1 MRLSI
6 RRKRQQQT
14 EEYRQMQ
21 IVQDVVDDVLDNISI
36 LDNISSKEELNEAM
50 PKLLAFLGK
59 YSLSDRSYMFTWT
72 EEDRSVMKMT
82 HEWCAEK
89 VEPTID
95 KMQNVR
101 IEDMPNWA
109 PRLRAGEA
117 IVSEDWEEERRQ
129 TPEEF
134 ELFDGQDIHSL
145 IVIPILSN
153 KKLNG
158 YIGFDNPEQS
168 KTALSLRLLK
178 AVGGHIGGLQENL
191 LMMEEQERQKIKLEN
206 ALAEATLNSEI
217 VGSIS
222 KIYWL
227 IYRMDLVRGTYDEVS
242 SGQEM
247 HRLTGKRGTIADVFK
262 NVRET
267 IVDEEHQELMREL
280 LDTST
285 LALRLK
291 DTESIAAEYRA
302 ANGSWHLGR
311 FIVKKRDK
319 NGVVTN
325 VLYVVRKID
334 KQKQLEIEYRQKLL
348 ETADEARRANIAK
361 TDFLRRMSHDIR
373 TPINGIQGMIEIAEH
388 YADDKDKQKECRE
401 KVREATGFL
410 MEIVNSVL
418 DMNKLESGAI
428 ELEHEPFDIL
438 KVLEETNSITKMS
451 AQMKGLTVNFNH
463 STVVHR
469 HVIGSPVH
477 LKQILQNIAG
487 NAVKYNREGGEIRLS
502 CEELKGEERQAVY
515 CFRCTDTGRG
525 MSEEFIKHAFE
536 PFAQEEQSART
547 AYMGTG
553 LGLAIAK
560 QLTEMMNGKIEV
572 KSVVNVGTTFT
583 ITIPFDLHVSYEE
596 EERKEEVTGTELAGK
611 KVLLVEDN
619 EINME
624 IAQFYLEEAGAK
636 VEKAWNGQEAV
647 ALFSQEPAGSFDA
660 ILMDVMMPVMDGM
673 EATQRIRNLK
683 REDAASI
690 PIIAMTA
697 QTTADIRETCR
708 KAGMDDYIAKPIR
721 EEELAKVIGK
731 SWKAK
736 KV

>member
-6 RRKRQQQT
+6 GRKRRQQT

-21 IVQDVVDDVLDNISI
+21 IIQDAVDDVLDNISI

-50 PKLLAFLGK
+50 PKLLASLGK

-82 HEWCAEK
+82 HEWCAEG

-95 KMQNVR
+95 RMQNVR

-117 IVSEDWEEERRQ
+117 IVSADWEEERRK

-145 IVIPILSN
+145 IVIPIFSN

-178 AVGGHIGGLQENL
+178 AVGGHIGGLKENL
-191 LMMEEQERQKIKLEN
+191 LMMEEQEQQKVKLEN

-217 VGSIS
+217 IGSIS

-267 IVDEEHQELMREL
+267 IVDEEHQKLMREF

-291 DTESIAAEYRA
+291 ETESIAAEYRA

-334 KQKQLEIEYRQKLL
+334 K
-348 ETADEARRANIAK
+348 
-361 TDFLRRMSHDIR
+361 
-373 TPINGIQGMIEIAEH
+373 
-388 YADDKDKQKECRE
+388 
-401 KVREATGFL
+401 
-410 MEIVNSVL
+410 
-418 DMNKLESGAI
+418 
-428 ELEHEPFDIL
+428 
-438 KVLEETNSITKMS
+438 
-451 AQMKGLTVNFNH
+451 
-463 STVVHR
+463 
-469 HVIGSPVH
+469 
-477 LKQILQNIAG
+477 
-487 NAVKYNREGGEIRLS
+487 
-502 CEELKGEERQAVY
+502 
-515 CFRCTDTGRG
+515 
-525 MSEEFIKHAFE
+525 
-536 PFAQEEQSART
+536 
-547 AYMGTG
+547 
-553 LGLAIAK
+553 
-560 QLTEMMNGKIEV
+560 
-572 KSVVNVGTTFT
+572 
-583 ITIPFDLHVSYEE
+583 
-596 EERKEEVTGTELAGK
+596 
-611 KVLLVEDN
+611 
-619 EINME
+619 
-624 IAQFYLEEAGAK
+624 
-636 VEKAWNGQEAV
+636 
-647 ALFSQEPAGSFDA
+647 
-660 ILMDVMMPVMDGM
+660 
-673 EATQRIRNLK
+673 
-683 REDAASI
+683 
-690 PIIAMTA
+690 
-697 QTTADIRETCR
+697 
-708 KAGMDDYIAKPIR
+708 
-721 EEELAKVIGK
+721 
-731 SWKAK
+731 
-736 KV
+736 

>member
-21 IVQDVVDDVLDNISI
+21 IVQDAVDDVLDNISI

-117 IVSEDWEEERRQ
+117 IVSADWEEERRQ

-178 AVGGHIGGLQENL
+178 AVGGHIGGLKENL
-191 LMMEEQERQKIKLEN
+191 LMMEEQEQQKVKLEN
-206 ALAEATLNSEI
+206 ALAESTLNSEI
-217 VGSIS
+217 IGSIS

-267 IVDEEHQELMREL
+267 IVDEEHQELMREF

-334 KQKQLEIEYRQKLL
+334 KQKQLEIEYRQRLL

-619 EINME
+619 DLNME
-624 IAQFYLEEAGAK
+624 IAEFLL
-636 VEKAWNGQEAV
+636 EKAGMEVTKAQNGEIAV
-647 ALFSQEPAGSFDA
+647 EIFKISEEGYFDV
-660 ILMDVMMPVMDGM
+660 ILMDVMMPVMDGLT
-673 EATQRIRNLK
+673 ATKKIRELERK
-683 REDAASI
+683 DAKVI
-690 PIIAMTA
+690 PIFAMTA
-697 QTTADIRETCR
+697 NTFASDRKNCR
-708 KAGMDDYIAKPIR
+708 DAGMNGYIPKPVSIQTITDT
-721 EEELAKVIGK
+721 LNGDVNKL
-731 SWKAK
+731 
-736 KV
+736 